1 MSSQNLSNYSA
12 SSILRK
18 VNEALSAKS
27 TTSQDDNDILE
38 LLEEADSSGA
48 PEDKFQKAFIET
60 SEELDSPIATSMQE
74 KETGPQQLKTEKVI
88 EENIQG
94 LNKMNEKLISANT
107 AETTSA
113 ILQELKKKSPKGK
126 SQADQ
131 LMFESGTTVEG
142 MVSELIKPYL
152 SAWLDQNLPLIV
164 KNIVEKEVKK
174 LIPSE
179 D

>member
-1 MSSQNLSNYSA
+1 MTSQNLSNYSA

-27 TTSQDDNDILE
+27 ASSRDDNDILE
-38 LLEEADSSGA
+38 LLEEADSSSIEG
-48 PEDKFQKAFIET
+48 DKSQETLIET
-60 SEELDSPIATSMQE
+60 SKELHSSHTANS
-74 KETGPQQLKTEKVI
+74 KETISELKPEKTS

-113 ILQELKKKSPKGK
+113 ILQELKKKTPKNKGET
-126 SQADQ
+126 DQ
-131 LMFESGTTVEG
+131 LMFDSGATIEG
-142 MVSELIKPYL
+142 MVIELIKPYL
-152 SAWLDQNLPLIV
+152 STWLDQNLTLIV